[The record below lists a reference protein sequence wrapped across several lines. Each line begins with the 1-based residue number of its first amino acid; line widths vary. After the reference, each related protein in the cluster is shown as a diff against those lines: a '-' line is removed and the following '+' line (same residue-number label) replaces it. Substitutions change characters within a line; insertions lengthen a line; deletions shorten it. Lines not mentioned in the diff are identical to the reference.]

1 MKMVL
6 KNVTQEYTGA
16 TVTQV
21 QGHTTN
27 STPIC
32 L

>member
-6 KNVTQEYTGA
+6 KNMMQEYTGA
-16 TVTQV
+16 IVTQV
-21 QGHTTN
+21 QDHTT
-27 STPIC
+27 SSAPIS